1 MSLKVV
7 HLAAEIESSD
17 DFHLARMLLLLKA
30 CSKRSN
36 KPVDGIMKLAKLD
49 FLLRYPNC
57 LVRVLNALGKAS
69 LAEDIR
75 EEERNTIEARMIR
88 FRFGPWDERY
98 RKWIGLLVARRLAQT
113 YLDGRT
119 VKVVLT
125 DAGCQLAK
133 QLAERDEFRELAD
146 RSSIISKVV
155 GDYTATKLKDF
166 IYKVFPEITNM
177 KWGEEIEL

>member
-1 MSLKVV
+1 MSLRIV

-17 DFHLARMLLLLKA
+17 DFHLSRMLLLLKA

-57 LVRVLNALGKAS
+57 LVRVLKALGKDS
-69 LAEDIR
+69 LAQSIS

-98 RKWIGLLVARRLAQT
+98 RRWIGLLVARRLAQT
-113 YLDGRT
+113 YLEGRT

-125 DAGCQLAK
+125 EAGHR
-133 QLAERDEFRELAD
+133 LAEKLGERQEFSDLAD
-146 RSSIISKVV
+146 RSRIVSQTV
-155 GDYTATKLKDF
+155 GGYTATNLKDF
-166 IYKVFPEITNM
+166 IYKVFPEITTM

>member
-1 MSLKVV
+1 MSLKII
-7 HLAAEIESSD
+7 HLAAEIEESD
-17 DFHLARMLLLLKA
+17 DFHLSRLLLLLKA

-57 LVRVLNALGKAS
+57 LVRVLKALGQDS
-69 LAEDIR
+69 LAESIG
-75 EEERNTIEARMIR
+75 EEERNTIEAKMIR

-113 YLDGRT
+113 YLEGRT

-125 DAGCQLAK
+125 DSGHR
-133 QLAERDEFRELAD
+133 LAESLGDRAEFSDLAV
-146 RSSIISKVV
+146 RSKIVSKAV
-155 GDYTATKLKDF
+155 GDYTATRLKDF
-166 IYKVFPEITNM
+166 IYEVFPEITTM
-177 KWGEEIEL
+177 KWGTEIKL

>member
-1 MSLKVV
+1 MSLKTI
-7 HLAAEIESSD
+7 HLAADIENSD
-17 DFHLARMLLLLKA
+17 DFHLSRLLLLLRA
-30 CSKRSN
+30 CGKRSN

-57 LVRVLNALGKAS
+57 LVRVLKELNKGD
-69 LAEDIR
+69 LAANIS

-98 RKWIGLLVARRLAQT
+98 RRWIGLLVAKRLALT
-113 YLDGRT
+113 YVEGRT

-125 DAGCQLAK
+125 DSGLE
-133 QLAERDEFRELAD
+133 LAESLGQKEEFQNLAA
-146 RSSIISKVV
+146 RSKIVSTAFGS
-155 GDYTATKLKDF
+155 YNATKLKDF
-166 IYKVFPEITNM
+166 VYKVFPEITTM

>member
-1 MSLKVV
+1 MSLKIV

-17 DFHLARMLLLLKA
+17 DFHLSRMLLLLKA

-57 LVRVLNALGKAS
+57 LVRVLKALGKDS
-69 LAEDIR
+69 LAEDIS

-98 RKWIGLLVARRLAQT
+98 RKWIGLLIAKRLAQT

-125 DAGCQLAK
+125 EAGHR
-133 QLAERDEFRELAD
+133 LAEELGEKQEFSDLAA
-146 RSSIISKVV
+146 RSKIVSKAV

-166 IYKVFPEITNM
+166 IYKVFPEITTM

>member
-1 MSLKVV
+1 MSLKIV

-17 DFHLARMLLLLKA
+17 DFHLSRMLLLLKA

-57 LVRVLNALGKAS
+57 LVRVLKALGKDS
-69 LAEDIR
+69 LAEGIG

-98 RKWIGLLVARRLAQT
+98 RRWIGLLVARRLAQT
-113 YLDGRT
+113 YLEGRT

-125 DAGCQLAK
+125 EAGHR
-133 QLAERDEFRELAD
+133 LAEELGEKQEFSDLTA
-146 RSSIISKVV
+146 RSKIVSKAV

-166 IYKVFPEITNM
+166 IYKVFPEITTM

>member
-1 MSLKVV
+1 MSLKIV

-17 DFHLARMLLLLKA
+17 DFHLSRILLLLKA

-57 LVRVLNALGKAS
+57 LVRVLKELGSDS
-69 LAEDIR
+69 LAESIGED
-75 EEERNTIEARMIR
+75 ERNTIEARMIR

-125 DAGCQLAK
+125 NTGTR
-133 QLAERDEFRELAD
+133 LAEELGEMEEFKDIAV
-146 RSSIISKVV
+146 RSKIVSKAV
-155 GDYTATKLKDF
+155 GDYTATNLKDF
-166 IYKVFPEITNM
+166 IYKVFPEITTM